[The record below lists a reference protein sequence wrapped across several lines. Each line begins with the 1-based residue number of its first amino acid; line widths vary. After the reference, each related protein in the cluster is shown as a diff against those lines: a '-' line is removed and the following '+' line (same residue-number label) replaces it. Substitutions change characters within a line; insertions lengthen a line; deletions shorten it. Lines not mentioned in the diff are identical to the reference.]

1 MVSFQQAKAYRF
13 ERLVGGGDE
22 IVAPLCNVSGD
33 VFEAVVIKGDRQ
45 IGAVFRVFDT
55 PGSYDIRDWVEWT
68 RVAWVMQ
75 DGVERVWPCCQ
86 VESLERGDLQRCVL
100 CWMP

>member
-1 MVSFQQAKAYRF
+1 MVSFQQAKAYSF
-13 ERLVGGGDE
+13 KRLVGGGDE
-22 IVAPLCNVSGD
+22 IFAPLCNVIGD
-33 VFEAVVIKGDRQ
+33 VFEAVVIKVDRQ
-45 IGAVFRVFDT
+45 IGAFFRVLDT
-55 PGSYDIRDWVEWT
+55 PGSYDVRDWIEWT

-100 CWMP
+100 GWMP